1 LVQMKSKLNMNV
13 VSAPMSGIRKISDA
27 VAQMKNIIRLDLGE
41 PDFDTPQ
48 HIKEAA
54 IKAIR
59 DGFSHYTVAPGI
71 IELRKAIS
79 EKLYKDNGMKY
90 DPDTE
95 ICVTAGGVGALYSG
109 LQSII
114 NPGDEVIIP
123 TPCWPI
129 YLGILAVLQAKPVF
143 VTLKEENKF
152 NMLPSEVERTVTQ
165 KTKCILLNSPNNPTG
180 GVMSEKNLLG
190 IAEIAK
196 KNEIFVFSD
205 EAYEKLV
212 FRGMRHVSIGSFP
225 GMKELTIN
233 QFTLSKTYAM
243 TGWRLGYCAADKDIM
258 AAIRKVN
265 LYSTTHTNSIA
276 QKAALAAITGPQDCV
291 KEMAEEFRDR
301 GQLLADGLNA
311 TGKIS
316 CIVPEGAF
324 FAFANISRLKIKSE
338 EFVLKMIK
346 EVGVSAVNG
355 SAFGESGEGYVRFC
369 FANSREN
376 IKAAIDKIQDLVKTL

>member
-1 LVQMKSKLNMNV
+1 MEMKSKLNMNV
-13 VSAPMSGIRKISDA
+13 VNAPMSGIRKISDA
-27 VAQMKNIIRLDLGE
+27 VAQMKNIIRFDLGE
-41 PDFDTPQ
+41 PDFETPQ

-71 IELRKAIS
+71 MELRKAIS
-79 EKLYKDNGMKY
+79 DKLRRDNGMEY

-95 ICVTAGGVGALYSG
+95 ICITTGGVGALYCG

-123 TPCWPI
+123 DPCWPNYI
-129 YLGILAVLQAKPVF
+129 GILAVLEAKPVF
-143 VTLKEENKF
+143 VTLKEKDKF
-152 NMLPSEVERTVTQ
+152 NMLPVEIEKKITQ

-180 GVMSEKNLLG
+180 GVMSEEHLLG
-190 IAEIAK
+190 IAEIARK
-196 KNEIFVFSD
+196 HEVFVFSD
-205 EAYEKLV
+205 EAYEKLI
-212 FRGMRHVSIGSFP
+212 FREMKHVSIGSLP
-225 GMKELTIN
+225 GMKELTIT

-243 TGWRLGYCAADKDIM
+243 TGWRLGYCAAHKDIM

-265 LYSTTHTNSIA
+265 LYSTTHASSIA

-291 KEMAEEFRDR
+291 KEMAEEFKAR
-301 GQLLADGLNA
+301 GQLLADGLNT

-324 FAFANISRLKIKSE
+324 YVFANISRLNMKSE

-346 EVGVSAVNG
+346 EAGVSAVNG
-355 SAFGESGEGYVRFC
+355 SAFGKSGEGFVRFC

-376 IKAAIDKIQDLVKTL
+376 IKAAVGKIQDFIKTL